1 MDTQEIRDCDL
12 TGGAVL
18 VIHLPVGKGDTDLRE
33 MRDYVAESIDKGVL
47 VLNANT
53 AYKLEHFPPLGGI
66 LIYAGGQNGAPAEEP
81 PQTLV
86 LRGKDVPQLAAEAE
100 AAEKRQILMQLKE
113 YREDHGLGCLKDLA
127 GRIRRVRGRAPIT
140 EATLQQLL
148 TGDVVLEIEDWRRI
162 GRVLDKLAPEVAP
175 SE

>member
-100 AAEKRQILMQLKE
+100 AADPHAAE
-113 YREDHGLGCLKDLA
+113 GVPGGPWA
-127 GRIRRVRGRAPIT
+127 GVPQRFGWENPPCEGPGT
-140 EATLQQLL
+140 NH
-148 TGDVVLEIEDWRRI
+148 
-162 GRVLDKLAPEVAP
+162 
-175 SE
+175 